1 MEPGYTTMCN
11 PATTKQKEQG
21 ELHKNQKTTK
31 KVNNQTKTIVRPSS
45 FPRGKTGRDQ
55 RSTSGFAPPVSLQSV
70 PLVL

>member
-21 ELHKNQKTTK
+21 ELSPKTKNNE

-45 FPRGKTGRDQ
+45 FLRGKTGRGQ
-55 RSTSGFAPPVSLQSV
+55 CSTSGFAPPVSLQSV